1 MANGEGQRKKCP
13 ECKSGSPLW
22 MTTYGDMVTLLLTF
36 FVAMISMSTI
46 SPGKFQQVAA
56 GIRFAFGGKPPS
68 VLMGGKSIKSQ
79 PLIESQRG
87 IRQEMLKLMADPKY
101 KGKITVEERKEG
113 TLIILRN
120 MTFFEP
126 GRARLTK
133 QAKELL
139 AKIGVIII
147 EHTSNVLEIYGYTDD
162 QPLPPTSLYPSN
174 WHLGAA
180 RAASVARFFAE
191 ELRKRREVERLA
203 DIRAGRFNIDYYY
216 NPDRFVPIG
225 VGDKAIKKDI
235 ERVRLEIDTEKKLV
249 EEKMK
254 SGEITYD
261 EAVKKLADLENEFI
275 KRLQE
280 LRRKYKR
287 IDILIKRET
296 L

>member
-1 MANGEGQRKKCP
+1 MAEGEKKCP
-13 ECKSGSPLW
+13 ECKAGAPAW

-46 SPGKFQQVAA
+46 SPGKFQQVAT

-68 VLMGGKSIKSQ
+68 VLMGGKSIKEQ
-79 PLIESQRG
+79 PLIEARKG
-87 IRQEMLKLMADPKY
+87 IEQEIVKLMADPRY
-101 KGKITVEERKEG
+101 KGKITIQEKKEG
-113 TLIILRN
+113 TLIILKD
-120 MTFFEP
+120 MMFFEP
-126 GRARLTK
+126 GRARLTA

-147 EHTSNVLEIYGYTDD
+147 EHTSNVLDIFGYTDD

-180 RAASVARFFAE
+180 RAASVARFFAV

-203 DIRAGRFNIDYYY
+203 DIRSGRFDIDFYY

-235 ERVRLEIDTEKKLV
+235 ERLKSEIDIEKKLV
-249 EEKMK
+249 EEKVK
-254 SGEITYD
+254 SGELTYNQ
-261 EAVKKLADLENEFI
+261 AVKKLTELDNEFL
-275 KRLQE
+275 KRLQQ
-280 LRRKYKR
+280 LRRSYRR
-287 IDILIKRET
+287 IDILIKRQT
-296 L
+296 M

>member
-1 MANGEGQRKKCP
+1 MANGEGKKCP
-13 ECKSGSPLW
+13 ECKQGAPLW

-68 VLMGGKSIKSQ
+68 VLMGGKSIKEE
-79 PLIESQRG
+79 PLIQAKKG
-87 IRQEMLKLMADPKY
+87 IEREIMKLMADPKY
-101 KGKITVEERKEG
+101 KGKITIEEKKEG

-133 QAKELL
+133 EAKELL

-147 EHTSNVLEIYGYTDD
+147 EHTSNVLDIFGYTDD
-162 QPLPPTSLYPSN
+162 QPLPPTSFYPSN

-203 DIRAGRFNIDYYY
+203 DIRSGRFNIDYYY

-235 ERVRLEIDTEKKLV
+235 ENLRLEIETRKRLV
-249 EEKMK
+249 EQEMK
-254 SGEITYD
+254 EGKITYD
-261 EAVKKLADLENEFI
+261 EAVRRLTQLNNEFI
-275 KRLQE
+275 QRVQE
-280 LRRKYKR
+280 LRRSYRR

-296 L
+296 M